1 MLLKTAHINGA
12 VLSEEVMA
20 KTLESAKA
28 EAQNE
33 NSKTFTILD
42 LFKHKNL
49 CLKTCILSL
58 TWIVTSAL
66 YYVLLLDQS
75 ELSDDHFSGFVATA
89 LIQIPGYIYV
99 ILTLER
105 PQVWS
110 QTQLFERKT
119 LSSEMYCLYSFNIV
133 SNSNHI
139 NSKSDILAEGNV
151 CF

>member
-1 MLLKTAHINGA
+1 MSKKIDIASSLKKMLVTIPTNDQVSESRHLLLKTAHINGA

-110 QTQLFERKT
+110 LTH
-119 LSSEMYCLYSFNIV
+119 LSE
-133 SNSNHI
+133 
-139 NSKSDILAEGNV
+139 
-151 CF
+151 

>member
-75 ELSDDHFSGFVATA
+75 ELSDNHFSGFVATA

-110 QTQLFERKT
+110 LAQLFERII
-119 LSSEMYCLYSFNIV
+119 LSSEVYCLYSF
-133 SNSNHI
+133 SCAKFKPH
-139 NSKSDILAEGNV
+139 
-151 CF
+151 